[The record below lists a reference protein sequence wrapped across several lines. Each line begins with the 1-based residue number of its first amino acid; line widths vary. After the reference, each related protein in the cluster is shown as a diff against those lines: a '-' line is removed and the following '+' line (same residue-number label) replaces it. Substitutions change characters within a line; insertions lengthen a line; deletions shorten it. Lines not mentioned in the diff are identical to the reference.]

1 MMHKDFFIRNIPQGR
16 LCAAVRLLIISKKSS
31 EEQTMHMADA
41 LLSPA
46 VAVTMY
52 AASAAAAGV
61 SLVQLRREE
70 LAAPE
75 TAKKKL
81 PTVAVMSA
89 LVFAGQMINY
99 TIPGTGSSGHLCGG
113 MLLSAML
120 GPWAGFLSMIVILAI
135 QALFF
140 ADGGLLALGA
150 NVWNMAFYGCFVG
163 YFLIYRPLM
172 RGNLSAGKARLRL
185 TLASV
190 LGCVATLQLGAFSVV
205 LETTLSGIT
214 ALPLGAF
221 AVLMQPIHLAI
232 GLVEG
237 LITAAVLLFVYQTR
251 PELLQDAAGSG
262 AKNRCSRK
270 AALAILAAAAL
281 VIGGG
286 MSLLASSSPDGLEW
300 SLFGNEEAGY
310 SANMGLDEEQYGT
323 QSAAAEKAA
332 AVQEKTSFLPDYGFA
347 DSDSAAGTSVSGLVG
362 CVIVAGLAG
371 LICLAGSLARKKKKQ
386 TAAG

>member
-1 MMHKDFFIRNIPQGR
+1 MMHKDFFSKYPPGE
-16 LCAAVRLLIISKKSS
+16 LVRGGQTSYNKQKSL

-81 PTVAVMSA
+81 PTMAVMSA

-214 ALPLGAF
+214 ALQLGAF

>member
-1 MMHKDFFIRNIPQGR
+1 
-16 LCAAVRLLIISKKSS
+16 
-31 EEQTMHMADA
+31 MHMADA
-41 LLSPA
+41 LVSPA

-61 SLVQLRREE
+61 SLVQLHKEE
-70 LAAPE
+70 AAAPE
-75 TAKKKL
+75 LAKKKL
-81 PTVAVMSA
+81 PTMAVMSA

-113 MLLSAML
+113 MLLSAIL

-172 RGNLSAGKARLRL
+172 QGRLLAGKGRTKLV
-185 TLASV
+185 LASV
-190 LGCVATLQLGAFSVV
+190 LGCVVTLQLGALSVV
-205 LETTLSGIT
+205 VETSLSGIT
-214 ALPLGAF
+214 ALPFGAF
-221 AVLMQPIHLAI
+221 AALMQPIHLAI

-237 LITAAVLLFVYQTR
+237 GITAAVLLFVYQTR
-251 PELLQDAAGSG
+251 PELLQCASAG
-262 AKNRCSRK
+262 AKNRCSRR
-270 AALAILAAAAL
+270 ATLAILAAAAL

-286 MSLLASSSPDGLEW
+286 LSLLASSNPDGLEW

-310 SANMGLDEEQYGT
+310 SDNMGLDEEAYGAE
-323 QSAAAEKAA
+323 SAAAEKAA
-332 AVQEKTSFLPDYGFA
+332 AVQEKTSLLPDYNFA
-347 DSDSAAGTSVSGLVG
+347 GSDSAAGTSVSGLVG
-362 CVIVAGLAG
+362 CALVAALAAIISLAG
-371 LICLAGSLARKKKKQ
+371 RAARKKSGKKQ
-386 TAAG
+386 ASAG